1 MRNEEGT
8 GGTTVEGR
16 GMEISGTSSPGERRR
31 GVVCKIA
38 K

>member
-16 GMEISGTSSPGERRR
+16 GMEISGASFPGERRG
-31 GVVCKIA
+31 GVVHKIA